1 MTEESSEKELV
12 IIDTDCGTDDAS
24 AVLLAIGCKKF
35 NVLGITCIGGNTS
48 LEQVCTNVLRVLK
61 IGRRE
66 DIPVFRGC
74 TANILDIEFKSESR
88 AHSADG
94 FGGIADS
101 IQVDAAKI
109 QSEHAIN
116 WLVKT
121 VSENEGKVT
130 LITLGPMTNILVAYT
145 MYPEFQKKLKRLV
158 IMGGTLDAR
167 GNCSLTSEFNVFC
180 DPEAA
185 HVILKSFTCPIT
197 MVTWNVCLESYLS
210 WEWYQQKVLA
220 SNSIKA
226 NFIGRLFAKRN
237 EWFKQIPAVFKG
249 FMACDLLTIAC
260 LVDPEIIL
268 DKVKHYATVELNGLT
283 TRGQL
288 VVDWR
293 EFTNMPANVEFITK
307 IDLKRLESL
316 YESCLLR

>member
-1 MTEESSEKELV
+1 MV
-12 IIDTDCGTDDAS
+12 
-24 AVLLAIGCKKF
+24 V
-35 NVLGITCIGGNTS
+35 S
-48 LEQVCTNVLRVLK
+48 LS
-61 IGRRE
+61 
-66 DIPVFRGC
+66 
-74 TANILDIEFKSESR
+74 IL
-88 AHSADG
+88 
-94 FGGIADS
+94 
-101 IQVDAAKI
+101 
-109 QSEHAIN
+109 
-116 WLVKT
+116 
-121 VSENEGKVT
+121 
-130 LITLGPMTNILVAYT
+130 
-145 MYPEFQKKLKRLV
+145 
-158 IMGGTLDAR
+158 AR

-197 MVTWNVCLESYLS
+197 MVTWNVCLESYLTWVNAIS
-210 WEWYQQKVLA
+210 DENRSYHSYINNYLLQEWYQQKVLA
-220 SNSIKA
+220 SNSVKA